1 MVSEE
6 GESPRLQRW
15 LTGGALVLVLLAV
28 WLIIRP
34 LAVPIVW
41 AAILAFL
48 LAPVHGKLTRTLGG
62 RRTAAAGIIT
72 ALTPVAIFVPLTL
85 LGLAFANQIAS
96 LTTQVEG
103 DPSVFNLA
111 VWTDPVQHPRLAAIA
126 AWLEENFDLQVTDV
140 QGYLRQ
146 AVKDWAAVIAKSS
159 GLVALVTAGV
169 ILRFF
174 VMLFV
179 LFFVLRDGDGWFK
192 RAAKLL
198 PLDGRRREAL
208 LTRLGK
214 VLRAVVYGCGLTA
227 LVQGTLVGIGF
238 AIAGLPGFIVFGVLA
253 AVCALL
259 PFGGAGL
266 VWVPATLYLF
276 GTGRFGWGIFMLA
289 WGVVV
294 STSDNFVRPV
304 IISRYT
310 PVPTL
315 VVFLGVIGGVA
326 AFGPLGFII
335 GPVTLVLAIELF
347 RFAEGSMVRRG

>member
-1 MVSEE
+1 MNGEV
-6 GESPRLQRW
+6 ESPRLQRW

-28 WLIIRP
+28 WLIVRP
-34 LAVPIVW
+34 LAVPIIW

-48 LAPVHGKLTRTLGG
+48 LSPLQEKLTETFGG
-62 RRTAAAGIIT
+62 RRTVAAGVLT
-72 ALTPVAIFVPLTL
+72 GLTPVAIFVPLTL
-85 LGLAFANQIAS
+85 LGLAFANQITS
-96 LTTQVEG
+96 LTSQVET
-103 DPSVFNLA
+103 DPSLFSLA
-111 VWTDPVQHPRLAAIA
+111 EWTDPARHPRLAELA
-126 AWLEENFDLQVTDV
+126 AWLDQRFDLQLTDAQTYIK
-140 QGYLRQ
+140 QGVRE
-146 AVKDWAAVIAKSS
+146 WAGVIARSS

-179 LFFVLRDGDGWFK
+179 LFFMLRDGKGWFQ
-192 RAAKLL
+192 RAASLL
-198 PLDGRRREAL
+198 PLDSRRRNVL

-227 LVQGTLVGIGF
+227 LVQGTLVSIGF
-238 AIAGLPGFIVFGVLA
+238 AIARIPGFIVFGVLA

-259 PFGGAGL
+259 PFGGAAL
-266 VWVPATLYLF
+266 VWVPAVIYLF
-276 GTGRFGWGIFMLA
+276 AAGKFGWGVFMLI
-289 WGVVV
+289 WGGIV
-294 STSDNFVRPV
+294 STSDNFIRPV

-326 AFGPLGFII
+326 AFGPMGFII

-347 RFAEGSMVRRG
+347 RFAEGSMARRD

>member
-1 MVSEE
+1 MNGEA
-6 GESPRLQRW
+6 ESPRLQRW
-15 LTGGALVLVLLAV
+15 LTGGALVLILLAV
-28 WLIIRP
+28 WLIVRP

-48 LAPVHGKLTRTLGG
+48 LSPLQEKLTSSLRG
-62 RRTAAAGIIT
+62 RRSAAAGILT

-103 DPSVFNLA
+103 DPSLFSLA
-111 VWTDPVQHPRLAAIA
+111 EWTDPARHPRLAEIA
-126 AWLEENFDLQVTDV
+126 AWLNARFDLKV
-140 QGYLRQ
+140 QDAQAYLKQGVRE
-146 AVKDWAAVIAKSS
+146 WATVIARSS

-179 LFFVLRDGDGWFK
+179 LFFMLRDGAVWFY
-192 RAAKLL
+192 RVASLL
-198 PLDGRRREAL
+198 PLDSRRRDVL

-227 LVQGTLVGIGF
+227 LVQGTLVAIGF
-238 AIAGLPGFIVFGVLA
+238 AIARIPGFVVFGVLA

-266 VWVPATLYLF
+266 VWVPAVIYLF
-276 GTGRFGWGIFMLA
+276 AVGKFGWGVFMLV

-294 STSDNFVRPV
+294 STSDNFIRPV

-326 AFGPLGFII
+326 AFGPMGFII

-347 RFAEGSMVRRG
+347 RFAEGSMARRD

>member
-1 MVSEE
+1 MSGEI
-6 GESPRLQRW
+6 ESPRLQRW
-15 LTGGALVLVLLAV
+15 LTAGALVLVLLAV
-28 WLIIRP
+28 WLIVRP

-48 LAPVHGKLTRTLGG
+48 LSPLQEKLTTSLRG
-62 RRTAAAGIIT
+62 RRSAAAGILT
-72 ALTPVAIFVPLTL
+72 SLTPVAIFVPLTL
-85 LGLAFANQIAS
+85 LGLAFASQIAS

-103 DPSVFNLA
+103 DPGLFSVA
-111 VWTDPVQHPRLAAIA
+111 EWTDPERHPRLAEIA
-126 AWLEENFDLQVTDV
+126 AWLDQRFDLQIEDAQAYLK
-140 QGYLRQ
+140 QGVR
-146 AVKDWAAVIAKSS
+146 DWAGVIARSS

-179 LFFVLRDGDGWFK
+179 LFFMLRDGAVWFQ
-192 RAAKLL
+192 RAASLL
-198 PLDGRRREAL
+198 PLDSRRRNAL

-227 LVQGTLVGIGF
+227 LVQGTLVSIGF
-238 AIAGLPGFIVFGVLA
+238 AIARIPGFVVFGVLA

-259 PFGGAGL
+259 PFGGAAL
-266 VWVPATLYLF
+266 VWAPAAIYLF
-276 GTGRFGWGIFMLA
+276 ATGKFGWGVFMLV
-289 WGVVV
+289 WGGVV
-294 STSDNFVRPV
+294 STSDNFIRPI

-315 VVFLGVIGGVA
+315 VVFMGVIGGVA
-326 AFGPLGFII
+326 AFGPMGFII

-347 RFAEGSMVRRG
+347 RFAEGSMARRD